1 MTKRWDEMDGGW
13 IDSRDIIDR
22 TEELNSAADEEPSDL
37 GCTACGE
44 ESFPDDTFPSLGPEC
59 AAELTLL
66 RAASDEGADTF
77 EDWPYG
83 TTLVPEHDWENY
95 ARQLADDIGA
105 ITGDEGWPQD
115 YIDWVRAADALK
127 MDYSSIDIDGTT
139 YWGR

>member
-13 IDSRDIIDR
+13 IDSRDIIER
-22 TEELNSAADEEPSDL
+22 TEELQGAADEEPSDL
-37 GCTACGE
+37 GCAACGE
-44 ESFPDDTFPSLGPEC
+44 ESFPDDKFPSLGPEC

-66 RAASDEGADTF
+66 RAASDEGADSF
-77 EDWPYG
+77 EEWQDG
-83 TTLVPEHDWENY
+83 TTLVPEHDWETY
-95 ARQLADDIGA
+95 ARQLAEDIGA
-105 ITGDEGWPQD
+105 ISGEESWPLS